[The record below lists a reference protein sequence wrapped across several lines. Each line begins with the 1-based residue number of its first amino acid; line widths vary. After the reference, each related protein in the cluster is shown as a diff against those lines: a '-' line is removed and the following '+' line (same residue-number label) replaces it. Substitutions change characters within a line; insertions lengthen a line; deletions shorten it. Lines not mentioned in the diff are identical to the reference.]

1 MVIELGT
8 MKPVYIQPGIRR
20 SIQRSR
26 MPHMLVERQILT
38 QCFEHYIHKH
48 PDNTYLYFLRFEA
61 SLQQLQQQKLQD
73 KDKQECITF
82 LLVLIGSSL
91 IIYVS
96 KKKYSKRYNIKI
108 NVNQKVLIIL

>member
-1 MVIELGT
+1 
-8 MKPVYIQPGIRR
+8 
-20 SIQRSR
+20 
-26 MPHMLVERQILT
+26 
-38 QCFEHYIHKH
+38 
-48 PDNTYLYFLRFEA
+48 
-61 SLQQLQQQKLQD
+61 LQQLQQQKLQD